1 MNTQETLAPV
11 TKRAETL
18 ENAYWYGGTLANVLV
33 DGEQTNG
40 RYAQLEMTV
49 QPGTEPPKH
58 THTREDETFYLLEG
72 SIRFTIGEHVF
83 TAKAG
88 DYVLMPK
95 GIPHSFQ
102 VLTETAKAVLT
113 IAPAGF
119 ENYFRDPRLSV
130 PAPALTLPPAPQGP
144 PPAEVIQAMV
154 QMLDQEFGVKM

>member
-1 MNTQETLAPV
+1 MNTQQLLAPV

-33 DGEQTNG
+33 DGKQTNG

-49 QPGTEPPKH
+49 QPGSEPPVH

-95 GIPHSFQ
+95 NIPHCFQ

-119 ENYFRDPRLSV
+119 ENFFCDPRLSV
-130 PAPALTLPPAPQGP
+130 PAPALILPPAPQGP